1 MHLYLHQLRAT
12 VSKRVTGRMT
22 SMDAK
27 WTHPFARNS
36 VVKGCAVE
44 LGGGRYSGSRSGES
58 DGDDF
63 EHFGCKYACMRNTG
77 RESFYQ
83 EIEKRREVLTRLLY
97 LKNTCGCGRVHFR
110 PVLGLIL
117 PLTI

>member
-1 MHLYLHQLRAT
+1 M
-12 VSKRVTGRMT
+12 GR
-22 SMDAK
+22 K

-63 EHFGCKYACMRNTG
+63 EHFGCKYVEG
-77 RESFYQ
+77 EFLSG
-83 EIEKRREVLTRLLY
+83 IEKESGPGAHQT
-97 LKNTCGCGRVHFR
+97 
-110 PVLGLIL
+110 
-117 PLTI
+117 TIFKEYMWMRACSF

>member
-1 MHLYLHQLRAT
+1 M
-12 VSKRVTGRMT
+12 GR
-22 SMDAK
+22 K

-63 EHFGCKYACMRNTG
+63 EHFGCKYA
-77 RESFYQ
+77 RESFYP
-83 EIEKRREVLTRLLY
+83 EIEKVRGPGAHQTLL
-97 LKNTCGCGRVHFR
+97 NN
-110 PVLGLIL
+110 I
-117 PLTI
+117 